1 MEKYIF
7 LKEKVFTF
15 LISLLLS
22 VLPSK
27 EVMKTEI
34 VENITTPQQVIWV
47 SEDEVLFVKD
57 ENIYKYIVSQDSL
70 YIIAKRKEN
79 EFVGVDKEGN
89 ILLCEIEHRII
100 SSYDEF
106 STVFRIKEKELYFFE
121 TIRPVYMDDER
132 IVAVTALD
140 FLEKHYYDINIQSG
154 TILEKEN
161 TEKKKY
167 ILKIP
172 KGIQIKKIYVWNED
186 RYIVEDIFGNL
197 YLYFIQPLF
206 VKYTEDITEYLDKID
221 NLQKQINRKKPFKQK
236 RIQL

>member
-15 LISLLLS
+15 LLSLFLS

-27 EVMKTEI
+27 ELMKTEI
-34 VENITTPQQVIWV
+34 VENITNPQQVIWV

-57 ENIYKYIVSQDSL
+57 EDIYKYIVSQHSSH
-70 YIIAKRKEN
+70 IIAKRKEN

-106 STVFRIKEKELYFFE
+106 STVFKIKGKELYFFE
-121 TIRPVYMDDER
+121 TIRPIYMDAER

-140 FLEKHYYDINIQSG
+140 FLEKHYYDINIHSG

-167 ILKIP
+167 LISIERN
-172 KGIQIKKIYVWNED
+172 IQVRKVYVWNED

-197 YLYFIQPLF
+197 YLYLIRPLF
-206 VKYTEDITEYLDKID
+206 VK
-221 NLQKQINRKKPFKQK
+221 
-236 RIQL
+236 